1 MTRLATLLLLGCLGC
16 QGVLTQNAQSEPET
30 ELRIAAPE
38 PKRPGAGNSPVTAVA
53 HSADLHLIQAAA
65 LLDKGRET
73 EAAVQ
78 LEKYLNHRPD
88 QLLVRAQLGELLFRM
103 RKLDDARQHFETFIA
118 LAQEQGE
125 KSFRYLVHCHSR
137 MVEIAEDRNDDY
149 EEHLHRGIGLYLL
162 ACRRATEPDPEGEY
176 SVSSILC
183 RAAGELQEAR
193 KEQPDQ
199 ARPHLY
205 LYRVWSRLGQAGA
218 ANKALAA
225 ADHHALLSE
234 LTPHE
239 RQELQ
244 IAFLRESQAVRS
256 TKIR

>member
-1 MTRLATLLLLGCLGC
+1 MTRLAAMMLLGCLGC
-16 QGVLTQNAQSEPET
+16 QGMMTQNAQSDPEPEVRT
-30 ELRIAAPE
+30 IASSPQPTGAVKPRATAPN
-38 PKRPGAGNSPVTAVA
+38 P
-53 HSADLHLIQAAA
+53 ADSHLIQAAA
-65 LLDKGRET
+65 LLDKGRES
-73 EAAVQ
+73 EAAVH
-78 LEKYLNHRPD
+78 LEKYLVLRPD
-88 QLLVRAQLGELLFRM
+88 HLLVRAQLGELLFRPH
-103 RKLDDARQHFETFIA
+103 KLTEARQHFVVFIA

-137 MVEIAEDRNDDY
+137 MVEIAEDRNNDY

-162 ACRRATEPDPEGEY
+162 ACRRATEPDPDGEY

-193 KEQPDQ
+193 KEQPDE

-205 LYRVWSRLGQAGA
+205 LYRVWSRLGQAA
-218 ANKALAA
+218 AASNALAA

-244 IAFLRESQAVRS
+244 IAYLRENQGVRS
-256 TKIR
+256 AKIR